1 VGGFA
6 KVLRAELM
14 KMRWPM
20 MILVLA
26 VGPGLAL
33 LMTSSPSR
41 GAGFESYY
49 MGVVTIYG
57 WIFYPI
63 VSGIFAALIC
73 RAEHLNGGWKQ
84 LLALPVRRRD
94 VYTAKYAIVS
104 VLLGV
109 SQLLVLAELYAVS
122 RHAGFADVPWA
133 SVGLGLLGGWIAV
146 LPLAALQMWASTRW
160 RTFGGPLALNVVLTF
175 PAIFAVQSERFAPWY
190 PWGLPV
196 VGMMDPFAGK
206 AGEGWI
212 AFAPA
217 TLLIV
222 IVGGFALWF
231 IGGLV
236 HFTRGDVVG

>member
-1 VGGFA
+1 
-6 KVLRAELM
+6 
-14 KMRWPM
+14 MRWPLM
-20 MILVLA
+20 LLVIA
-26 VGPGLAL
+26 AGPGLAL
-33 LMTSSPSR
+33 LMTSSPKAA
-41 GAGFESYY
+41 AGFQGYY
-49 MGVVTIYG
+49 MGVVTVYG

-63 VSGIFAALIC
+63 VSGVLAALVC
-73 RAEHLNGGWKQ
+73 RTEHLNGGWKQ

-94 VYTAKYAIVS
+94 VYTAKYAIVAA
-104 VLLGV
+104 LLAV
-109 SQLLVLAELYAVS
+109 SQLLVLAELFAVS
-122 RHAGFADVPWA
+122 RSAGFTDVPWA
-133 SVGLGLLGGWIAV
+133 SVGLGLLGGWVAV

-196 VGMMDPFAGK
+196 VGMMNPFAGK
-206 AGEGWI
+206 AGENWF

-217 TLLIV
+217 TFIIV

>member
-1 VGGFA
+1 MGGFA

-14 KMRWPM
+14 KMRWPLTM
-20 MILVLA
+20 LVLA

-33 LMTSSPSR
+33 LLTGSPKAA
-41 GAGFESYY
+41 AGFQGYY
-49 MGVVTIYG
+49 MGVVTVYG

-63 VSGIFAALIC
+63 VSGVFAALIC
-73 RAEHLNGGWKQ
+73 RTEHLNGGWKQ

-94 VYTAKYAIVS
+94 VYTAKYAIVAA
-104 VLLGV
+104 LLAV
-109 SQLLVLAELYAVS
+109 SQLLVLAELFAVS
-122 RHAGFADVPWA
+122 RSVGFADVPWA
-133 SVGLGLLGGWIAV
+133 SVGLGLLGGWVAV

-196 VGMMDPFAGK
+196 VGMMEPFAGK
-206 AGEGWI
+206 SGEHWF

-222 IVGGFALWF
+222 IVGGLALWF
-231 IGGLV
+231 TGGLV